1 MGMRLPRVPGSY
13 CLEDC
18 TCAIKG
24 NYISVYTSPRAT
36 LSGSRGCG
44 QHRTASWQARLNVT
58 TPTAIPKSNPESAVE
73 VRCERYRVRFDKRT
87 QAARCAQIAGAG
99 RLVWNILLADCER
112 RYRLHRDGGAKADI
126 DTSVSFFTLGRRF
139 VDLRS
144 RPDTEWVREFLNSPH
159 GERYRDTD
167 LSWLR
172 DMPCAPL
179 RYTAKYLADAYTR
192 YFNACAEAKARGT
205 SLGRRK
211 SDGKPRGSPKYRSKF
226 DRDDGFTIPA
236 GVRMDGDR
244 LHIPKVGWV
253 RLEGS
258 GLYRGHKP
266 KQVRI
271 RKEGTEDRPKWY
283 AYVFHEVP
291 ADQLKQ
297 PAWTGAIGVDRNVGQ
312 ATDSHKEVYEVPDD
326 PKLEGKIKR
335 KERKKAKSLARS
347 KDNGQPMSNR
357 GRRIGGQLKK
367 MKRKQKRRRE
377 DAAHQHSRKM
387 ADTAHTVVLENLNTK
402 DMTRSAKG
410 TVEEPGANVKQKSG
424 LNREILKSNW
434 GRLEWNLD
442 YKAGMTLKVPPEYT
456 SQTCSRC
463 GHVDPA
469 NRRTQSLFHCTDE
482 RCGHT
487 ANADHNAALNIL
499 ERGLALLP
507 TARGNGADA
516 RREAFGPWPPPVAA
530 AKPTSP
536 TREQGMPPPPSGAS
550 VPAVYTGM

>member
-1 MGMRLPRVPGSY
+1 MKT
-13 CLEDC
+13 E
-18 TCAIKG
+18 
-24 NYISVYTSPRAT
+24 
-36 LSGSRGCG
+36 
-44 QHRTASWQARLNVT
+44 TAAPDPT
-58 TPTAIPKSNPESAVE
+58 TENRI
-73 VRCERYRVRFDKRT
+73 ERYRVRFDKRA
-87 QAARCAQIAGAG
+87 QAAQCAQIAGAC
-99 RLVWNILLADCER
+99 RLVWNILLSDCER
-112 RYRLHRDGGAKADI
+112 RYQLRRSFGDWPGL
-126 DTSVSFFTLGRRF
+126 DTSVSFFTLGKRF
-139 VDLRS
+139 IDIRN
-144 RPDTEWVREFLNSPH
+144 RPDDSWVGHAFLGTPW
-159 GERYRDTD
+159 GRRYRDMD

-192 YFNACAEAKARGT
+192 FFKACAEAQAEGK

-211 SDGKPRGSPKYRSKF
+211 SDGKPKGFPKYKAKF
-226 DRDDGFTIPA
+226 DKDDGFTIPDT
-236 GVRMDGDR
+236 VRMDGDR

-271 RKEGTEDRPKWY
+271 LKEGTEDHPKWY
-283 AYVFHEVP
+283 AYVFYEVP
-291 ADQLKQ
+291 ADLLKQ
-297 PAWTGAIGVDRNVGQ
+297 PAWTGVIGVDRNVGQ
-312 ATDSHKEVYEVPDD
+312 ATDSNKEVYAVPDD

-347 KDNGQPMSNR
+347 KANGKPMSNR

-367 MKRKQKRRRE
+367 LKRKQKRRRE

-387 ADTAHTVVLENLNTK
+387 ADAAHTVVIEDLNTK

-410 TVEEPGANVKQKSG
+410 TVEDPGRNVKQKAG

-434 GRLEWNLD
+434 GRLERILD
-442 YKAGMTLKVPPEYT
+442 YKTGQVVRVPPEYT
-456 SQTCSRC
+456 SQTCAKC

-469 NRRTQSLFHCTDE
+469 NRKAQVHFHCMA
-482 RCGHT
+482 CGHT
-487 ANADHNAALNIL
+487 ANADHNAAINIL

-516 RREAFGPWPPPVAA
+516 RQEAFGHCPLPVATV
-530 AKPTSP
+530 KSTSQ
-536 TREQGMPPPPSGAS
+536 TREQGMPPPPSGA
-550 VPAVYTGM
+550 